1 MKMKKFILISFAALS
16 GMLFTGCAVD
26 DTRTGEG
33 PVLGNSEFRVVEFTP
48 GDRVTTSNQT
58 PSIVAIFNMPVDIG
72 SLIGNF
78 SLIEDIN
85 GITKNLTQCL
95 TLSVDSTGSIVTFN
109 INPDDNPSTPCP
121 SSQPLADRADY
132 AFNINQTVRPLGLN
146 IPLKM
151 FSPLRFNTGGGFEN
165 SDGGVTVPGKPYIIS
180 RNYIRQCFIDASGQ
194 EVHTAHIE
202 VRFNE
207 DLAFAPTVDV
217 QVVNDFANNYQN
229 LPMTQL
235 QGGDM
240 SIMKIVVPS
249 IGGVQGYKI
258 RFGSNYVRDLEGL
271 FMDSYESSGMYQ
283 AVVQCH

>member
-1 MKMKKFILISFAALS
+1 MKMNKFILTSFAALS

-33 PVLGNSEFRVVEFTP
+33 PIVDTSKFYVVDFTP
-48 GDRVTTSNQT
+48 GYDTTTSDETAQ
-58 PSIVAIFNMPVDIG
+58 IVAVFSMPVDVG

-78 SLIEDIN
+78 SLTQDIN
-85 GITKNLTQCL
+85 GIPTNLTQCL
-95 TLSVDSTGSIVTFN
+95 TLSVDSTGSIVTFH

-121 SSQPLADRADY
+121 STQPLADRADY
-132 AFNINQTVRPLGLN
+132 TFSVNQTVRPLGLN
-146 IPLKM
+146 MALTTPISHK
-151 FSPLRFNTGGGFEN
+151 FNTGGGFEN

-194 EVHTAHIE
+194 EIHTAHIE

-249 IGGVQGYKI
+249 VGGIQGYKI